1 MGGISGLLFAV
12 YFFSSKLNLSLLS
25 ASMVE
30 TFVQFR
36 RMNYTLFSVL
46 SLYQYDVLSFNSNPD
61 FLLSGWRGVC
71 QKEDQETCWGNWK
84 KTIISNSNW
93 SEWST
98 DQGIISRVILK
109 SGEREAR
116 IRFETE
122 AKGNINRS
130 LLPCSWGWT
139 ESSLQC
145 RLMRGNIIKR
155 VFFWNKKFK
164 RLLTLSSVAS

>member
-1 MGGISGLLFAV
+1 M
-12 YFFSSKLNLSLLS
+12 
-25 ASMVE
+25 
-30 TFVQFR
+30 T
-36 RMNYTLFSVL
+36 FSVL
-46 SLYQYDVLSFNSNPD
+46 TATLISFYQDGEEYVRKRIRKLVEVT
-61 FLLSGWRGVC
+61 G
-71 QKEDQETCWGNWK
+71 K

-155 VFFWNKKFK
+155 VFFLNKKFK